1 MPPKFKGLYVH
12 TYVIKIPE
20 TFFGKSLESRQSY
33 ILQEIYFWEFITC
46 IDLAKGKIGD
56 KNTQARLSSYDCFFI
71 ASSHINGKKPLTL
84 IGGSGVVDYA
94 IAIEWAEAAME

>member
-1 MPPKFKGLYVH
+1 MP
-12 TYVIKIPE
+12 
-20 TFFGKSLESRQSY
+20 SRRELHFTANRPQLS
-33 ILQEIYFWEFITC
+33 EEFITC

-56 KNTQARLSSYDCFFI
+56 KNTQARLSAYDCFFI